1 MKPYVPRDAE
11 LIYDFARVE
20 MKQPITVK
28 WEDTYDNSFVKELD
42 SAGFIDKLFQGVN
55 NVIRE
60 PVAYK

>member
-1 MKPYVPRDAE
+1 
-11 LIYDFARVE
+11 VE

-60 PVAYK
+60 SVAYK

>member
-1 MKPYVPRDAE
+1 
-11 LIYDFARVE
+11 
-20 MKQPITVK
+20 
-28 WEDTYDNSFVKELD
+28 LD